1 MVGNPRSRGGR
12 NGKKPRGEVN
22 TYYYNLRARD
32 IFVASEGQAVPR
44 VCNVNK
50 IRKDLSVTVRDNG
63 V

>member
-1 MVGNPRSRGGR
+1 MERSRVI
-12 NGKKPRGEVN
+12 PRGEVN
-22 TYYYNLRARD
+22 TYYYNLRARARTRLCL
-32 IFVASEGQAVPR
+32 FVASEGQAVPR